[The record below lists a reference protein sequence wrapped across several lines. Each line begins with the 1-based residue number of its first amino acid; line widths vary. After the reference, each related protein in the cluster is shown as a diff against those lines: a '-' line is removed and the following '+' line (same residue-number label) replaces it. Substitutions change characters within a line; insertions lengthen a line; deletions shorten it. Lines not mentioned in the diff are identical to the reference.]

1 MKTYSFIAVI
11 AIALVLTSCS
21 ADGED
26 TNYAKPEQM
35 QQFDS
40 FDMNA
45 KEGDT
50 IAEGDP
56 IKPIKRD

>member
-45 KEGDT
+45 REGDT

-56 IKPIKRD
+56 TKPKTRD

>member
-26 TNYAKPEQM
+26 TNYEKPQQM

-40 FDMNA
+40 FDMIA
-45 KEGDT
+45 RDSLDSEGQ
-50 IAEGDP
+50 P